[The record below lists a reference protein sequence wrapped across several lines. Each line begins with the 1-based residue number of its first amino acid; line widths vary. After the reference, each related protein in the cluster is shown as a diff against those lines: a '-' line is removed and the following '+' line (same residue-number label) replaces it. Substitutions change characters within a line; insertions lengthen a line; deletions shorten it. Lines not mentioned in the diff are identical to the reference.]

1 MAKTPPARVALGIL
15 TGVNLLNYVDR
26 YIPAGAL
33 PLILATFAVSDAK
46 GGLLQSLFMFPYAF
60 ISPLAGAFGDRTRRF
75 LIAGVGVLIWSAA
88 TFGSGLAPTFA
99 VLLVARIVI
108 GVGEASYTVVTPPLL
123 GDYYPPERRGR
134 VLSIFYAAIPMGS
147 AIGFVVGSAVGSH
160 FGWRW
165 AFFLAGTPGA
175 LLGLILCSF
184 GDPPRG
190 RFDVVAAAPATPTEA
205 AAPASP
211 ASPASPAPTAV
222 AAPKPPAAWRAL
234 AARPSYLFNVAAQT
248 VYTFG
253 IGGLAAWMPTYFYRV
268 RGLSLSRAGVIFG
281 GIVCVAGFVGTLLG
295 GQLNDVLGRRSPV
308 AAFTVSGLA
317 LVASLPFTVFA
328 ILSPTPA
335 IFWAAMFVTLMLLF
349 VNTGPLNAAMANVLP
364 SELRGR
370 GFGLSTMSIHLFGDA
385 LSPVLIGLAS
395 DRFGLRLPVLVTG
408 LLPVLAGLVLLAGRG
423 ALGRDLRAG
432 TGAAA

>member
-99 VLLVARIVI
+99 VLLVARVVI

-123 GDYYPPERRGR
+123 GDYYPAEQRGR

-190 RFDVVAAAPATPTEA
+190 RFDVAAAAPAVARAPG
-205 AAPASP
+205 AAPAP
-211 ASPASPAPTAV
+211 GA
-222 AAPKPPAAWRAL
+222 PPAAWRAL

-268 RGLSLSRAGVIFG
+268 RGLPLSRAGVIFG
-281 GIVCVAGFVGTLLG
+281 GIVCLAGFVGTLLG

-308 AAFTVSGLA
+308 AAFTLSGLA

-335 IFWAAMFVTLMLLF
+335 IFWSAMFVTLMLLF

-364 SELRGR
+364 SEIRGR

-395 DRFGLRLPVLVTG
+395 DRFGLRLPVLATG

-432 TGAAA
+432 AAP